1 MLFVIIWKNK
11 ESHLL
16 ISVQFYRFVCVIHE
30 ESRGPEGPGLSI
42 QAAVVVFS
50 CNGIEVPM

>member
-30 ESRGPEGPGLSI
+30 GPEGPGLSI